1 METKRNHPALQT
13 KSSVSTINPLSPVF
27 KKSILKANFSDVVKT
42 ILNDKPPT
50 IYRSYKDNEEK
61 AIDILI
67 LMLIQFQDFYNCKRV
82 MDKEQL
88 TEIAY
93 MISEEYRHLN
103 YIDLAFCLK
112 RVKAKEKI
120 FDRIDGGLIMG
131 WLRDY
136 DKERTSK
143 ILQERQKQKTKEDS
157 EWSGLGDRSSLI
169 SLKQYM
175 RKEDN

>member
-1 METKRNHPALQT
+1 MEKYCIFFGFQKKNEKFDL
-13 KSSVSTINPLSPVF
+13 KKNSS
-27 KKSILKANFSDVVKT
+27 
-42 ILNDKPPT
+42 
-50 IYRSYKDNEEK
+50 
-61 AIDILI
+61 LI
-67 LMLIQFQDFYNCKRV
+67 VRD
-82 MDKEQL
+82 D
-88 TEIAY
+88 
-93 MISEEYRHLN
+93 LN